1 MRALLFVAL
10 VALSGGTLSGCA
22 QSEINETCD
31 AICDELVF
39 NCEYD
44 AYPTKDSC
52 VQGCLYKTEQGAKMT
67 RAESCILNA
76 ECDTFEIIECE
87 HAEGVDSE

>member
-1 MRALLFVAL
+1 MRALLIL
-10 VALSGGTLSGCA
+10 PLTLLLGCA
-22 QSEINETCD
+22 RSEVNATCE
-31 AICDELVF
+31 AICDELVY

-44 AYPTKDSC
+44 AYPTRDSC
-52 VQGCLYKTEQGAKMT
+52 VQGCLYKTEQGAKMS

-87 HAEGVDSE
+87 HAEGVDVD